1 MGRVNDKK
9 KIDDNRTKDSHFS
22 MNIGIAASITLMA
35 CIILDYIKLIFAKEF
50 IYLNWSL
57 GFVVLIAFFIIL
69 KFDLCDKVKNK
80 ANLRKAIDI
89 CTAISVLLFGIEH
102 TVLEFVKDTD
112 GKIEIGIYIG
122 MLFVLGLGIFIW
134 TLLGKRDRHYN
145 VD

>member
-57 GFVVLIAFFIIL
+57 GFVVGVGW
-69 KFDLCDKVKNK
+69 K
-80 ANLRKAIDI
+80 
-89 CTAISVLLFGIEH
+89 
-102 TVLEFVKDTD
+102 
-112 GKIEIGIYIG
+112 
-122 MLFVLGLGIFIW
+122 
-134 TLLGKRDRHYN
+134 
-145 VD
+145 